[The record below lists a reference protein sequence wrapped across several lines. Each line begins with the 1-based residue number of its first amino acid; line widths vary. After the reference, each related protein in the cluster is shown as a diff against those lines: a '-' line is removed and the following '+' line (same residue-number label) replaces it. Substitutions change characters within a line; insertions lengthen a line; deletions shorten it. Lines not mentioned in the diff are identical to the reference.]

1 MLVTLT
7 LFIRNHSKSITVV
20 SLL

>member
-7 LFIRNHSKSITVV
+7 LFIVNNSKSITVV